1 MNHLRKKVALL
12 RGILI
17 FIFFLITAVAV
28 AYFRA
33 NSAYFF
39 LFSGIGLIAGITEF
53 SIAANPLYAQII
65 RRASLNIL
73 AGSLF
78 VLALV
83 IGINFQFSQIFIDL
97 YASIITGALIQFV
110 AARLILP
117 FFFGNI
123 FCSRACWDGAVFE
136 TFAKF
141 AKNNIPEKNN
151 TPSPYRSITAWLFL
165 LLIITVAS
173 ISGVLIKSPPHGNA
187 IRWKFIVL
195 NIIIITAGLILSRF
209 KGRRAYCREIC
220 PFLTVSGIISQFSLF
235 KVTPVKKNSCTQC
248 GKCTESCPM
257 QINVMDYVIKNRR
270 IDHPDCIMCEKC
282 VSTCPNECIMVTY

>member
-12 RGILI
+12 RGLLI
-17 FIFFLITAVAV
+17 FAFFLITAVTV
-28 AYFRA
+28 TFFRA
-33 NSAYFF
+33 NYAYFF
-39 LFSGIGLIAGITEF
+39 LFSGIGVIAGITEF
-53 SIAANPLYAQII
+53 AIAANPSSAQII
-65 RRASLNIL
+65 RRASLNTL
-73 AGSLF
+73 AGTLF

-97 YASIITGALIQFV
+97 YAGIITGALIQFV

-141 AKNNIPEKNN
+141 AKNNTPEKEKP
-151 TPSPYRSITAWLFL
+151 PSPYRSTTAWIFL
-165 LLIITVAS
+165 LLIITVAALFR
-173 ISGVLIKSPPHGNA
+173 VFRKLPPDGNS
-187 IRWKFIVL
+187 IRWMFIL
-195 NIIIITAGLILSRF
+195 QNLLIITIGIFLSRII
-209 KGRRAYCREIC
+209 GQRAYCRKIC
-220 PFLTVSGIISQFSLF
+220 PFLTISGAISQFSLF
-235 KVTPVKKNSCTQC
+235 KVTPTNKDACIQC

-257 QINVMDYVIKNRR
+257 QIDVMNYVLQNRR